1 MRPIRQLL
9 AVVVA
14 FTAVLFSAALFSAAP
29 AFAHDVAE
37 SMSPANGSTVASVP
51 DSVSITFNNRP
62 LLLGSQIQVN
72 DASGQNWA
80 DGSVEIV
87 DTVVSQKLRPGA
99 PAGAFT
105 VIWRVVSSDSH
116 PIEGTFTFTAK
127 TGSTTAGS
135 GSASTAPS
143 VEVPTAG
150 TAAPGS
156 TATPEKVP
164 DASQPFPWSIVVFAV
179 VAAGLLVFLGVTARR
194 RLAGGDSGDSDDS
207 EDEPGDSGDSDGSGD
222 EPGDSE
228 KKS

>member
-37 SMSPANGSTVASVP
+37 STAPANGSTVASVP
-51 DSVSITFNNRP
+51 DSVSITFSNRP
-62 LLLGSQIQVN
+62 LLLGSQIRVN
-72 DASGQNWA
+72 DASGKDWA
-80 DGSVEIV
+80 EGSVEIV
-87 DTVVSQKLRPGA
+87 DNVVSQKLQAGA

-127 TGSTTAGS
+127 SGSTTPGGAS
-135 GSASTAPS
+135 SSTQPSAA
-143 VEVPTAG
+143 VPTAG
-150 TAAPGS
+150 TLAPGS
-156 TATPEKVP
+156 TTTPDRAP
-164 DASQPFPWSIVVFAV
+164 DSAQPFPWSIVVFAA
-179 VAAGLLVFLGVTARR
+179 VAVALLVFLGVTARR
-194 RLAGGDSGDSDDS
+194 RLAAGDSGESGDSGDS
-207 EDEPGDSGDSDGSGD
+207 GDV

-228 KKS
+228 KDS

>member
-14 FTAVLFSAALFSAAP
+14 ATAVLFSAALFSAAP

-37 SMSPANGSTVASVP
+37 STSPANGSTVASVP

-62 LLLGSQIQVN
+62 LLLGSQIRVN

-87 DTVVSQKLRPGA
+87 DAVVSQKLRPGA
-99 PAGAFT
+99 PAGVFT

-127 TGSTTAGS
+127 AGSTTAGS

-156 TATPEKVP
+156 TDDAGEGARCLPAVP
-164 DASQPFPWSIVVFAV
+164 LEHCGLRGGGRGP
-179 VAAGLLVFLGVTARR
+179 AGLPGHHGTAPAGRR
-194 RLAGGDSGDSDDS
+194 GFRGC
-207 EDEPGDSGDSDGSGD
+207 
-222 EPGDSE
+222 
-228 KKS
+228 

>member
-37 SMSPANGSTVASVP
+37 STSPANGSAVANVP
-51 DSVSITFNNRP
+51 DSVSVTFNNRP

-72 DASGQNWA
+72 DASGRNWA

-99 PAGAFT
+99 PAGTFT
-105 VIWRVVSSDSH
+105 VVWRVVSSDSH

-127 TGSTTAGS
+127 AGSTTAGS
-135 GSASTAPS
+135 GSAGAAPS

-150 TAAPGS
+150 TAAPGA
-156 TATPEKVP
+156 TTTPEKLP

-194 RLAGGDSGDSDDS
+194 RLAAGDSGDSDA
-207 EDEPGDSGDSDGSGD
+207 PGDDEDSRF
-222 EPGDSE
+222 
-228 KKS
+228 

>member
-14 FTAVLFSAALFSAAP
+14 FTAVLFSAALISAAP

-37 SMSPANGSTVASVP
+37 STSPANGSTVASVP
-51 DSVSITFNNRP
+51 DSVSVTFNNRP
-62 LLLGSQIQVN
+62 LLLGSQIRVN

-87 DTVVSQKLRPGA
+87 DAVVSQKLRPGA

-127 TGSTTAGS
+127 AGSTTS
-135 GSASTAPS
+135 GGASSSTQPSAP
-143 VEVPTAG
+143 VPTAG
-150 TAAPGS
+150 TVAPGS
-156 TATPEKVP
+156 TTTPDKAP

-179 VAAGLLVFLGVTARR
+179 VAAALLVFLGVTARR
-194 RLAGGDSGDSDDS
+194 RLASGDSGDSGDS
-207 EDEPGDSGDSDGSGD
+207 RDSDHSADDEPEGS
-222 EPGDSE
+222 
-228 KKS
+228 

>member
-9 AVVVA
+9 AVVLA
-14 FTAVLFSAALFSAAP
+14 FTAALFSAALFSAAP

-37 SMSPANGSTVASVP
+37 STSPANGSTVASVP

-62 LLLGSQIQVN
+62 LLLGSQVQVK
-72 DASGQNWA
+72 DASGQDWA
-80 DGSVEIV
+80 DGSVDIV
-87 DTVVSQKLRPGA
+87 DTVVSQKLRSGA

-105 VIWRVVSSDSH
+105 VVWRVVSSDSH

-127 TGSTTAGS
+127 SGSTTAG
-135 GSASTAPS
+135 GGAVGPAPS

-156 TATPEKVP
+156 TTTPENTT
-164 DASQPFPWSIVVFAV
+164 DASQPFPWSIVAFAV

-194 RLAGGDSGDSDDS
+194 RLAGDSEESSDDES
-207 EDEPGDSGDSDGSGD
+207 KEP
-222 EPGDSE
+222 
-228 KKS
+228 

>member
-29 AFAHDVAE
+29 ALAHDVAE
-37 SMSPANGSTVASVP
+37 STSPANGSTVASVP

-72 DASGQNWA
+72 DPSGRNWA

-87 DTVVSQKLRPGA
+87 DAVVSQKLRPGA

-105 VIWRVVSSDSH
+105 VVWRVVSSDSH

-127 TGSTTAGS
+127 AGSTTSDGAS
-135 GSASTAPS
+135 SSAQPSAP
-143 VEVPTAG
+143 VPTVG
-150 TAAPGS
+150 TLAPGS
-156 TATPEKVP
+156 TTTPDKAP
-164 DASQPFPWSIVVFAV
+164 DAAQPFPWSIVVFAV
-179 VAAGLLVFLGVTARR
+179 VAAALLVFLGVTARR
-194 RLAGGDSGDSDDS
+194 RLAGGDD
-207 EDEPGDSGDSDGSGD
+207 GDSGDN
-222 EPGDSE
+222 EPE
-228 KKS
+228 EP

>member
-29 AFAHDVAE
+29 AFAHDSAE
-37 SMSPANGSTVASVP
+37 STSPANGSTVASVP
-51 DSVSITFNNRP
+51 DAVSITFNNRP
-62 LLLGSQIQVN
+62 LLLGSQIRVN
-72 DASGQNWA
+72 DASGRNWA

-127 TGSTTAGS
+127 AGSTTAG
-135 GSASTAPS
+135 GAAASTQPTAP
-143 VEVPTAG
+143 VPTAG
-150 TAAPGS
+150 TVAPGS
-156 TATPEKVP
+156 TTTPEKAP
-164 DASQPFPWSIVVFAV
+164 DASQPFPWSIVVFAA
-179 VAAGLLVFLGVTARR
+179 VAVALLVFLGVTARR
-194 RLAGGDSGDSDDS
+194 RLANGDPEDSHRAGDDQDS
-207 EDEPGDSGDSDGSGD
+207 
-222 EPGDSE
+222 
-228 KKS
+228 

>member
-37 SMSPANGSTVASVP
+37 STSPANGSTVGSVP
-51 DSVSITFNNRP
+51 DSVSVTFNNRP
-62 LLLGSQIQVN
+62 LLLGSQIRVN
-72 DASGQNWA
+72 DASGQSWA

-87 DTVVSQKLRPGA
+87 DAVVSQKLRPGA

-116 PIEGTFTFTAK
+116 PIEGTFAFTAK
-127 TGSTTAGS
+127 AGSTTAG
-135 GSASTAPS
+135 GASSSTQPTAP
-143 VEVPTAG
+143 VPTAG
-150 TAAPGS
+150 TVPPGS
-156 TATPEKVP
+156 TTTPDRAP
-164 DASQPFPWSIVVFAV
+164 DASQPFPWSIVVFAA

-194 RLAGGDSGDSDDS
+194 RLANGDS
-207 EDEPGDSGDSDGSGD
+207 EDSDPAGDD
-222 EPGDSE
+222 EPE
-228 KKS
+228 ET

>member
-1 MRPIRQLL
+1 MRPIRQML

-14 FTAVLFSAALFSAAP
+14 FTTVLFSAALFSAAP
-29 AFAHDVAE
+29 AFAHDAAE
-37 SMSPANGSTVASVP
+37 STSPANGSTVASIP

-62 LLLGSQIQVN
+62 LLLGSQIRVN

-99 PAGAFT
+99 PAGTFT

-116 PIEGTFTFTAK
+116 PIEGTFTFTSKA
-127 TGSTTAGS
+127 GSTTAGS

-156 TATPEKVP
+156 TGTPEKVP
-164 DASQPFPWSIVVFAV
+164 DASQPFPWSIVVFAL
-179 VAAGLLVFLGVTARR
+179 VAVGLLVFLGVTARR
-194 RLAGGDSGDSDDS
+194 RLANGDSGESDDAGD
-207 EDEPGDSGDSDGSGD
+207 DEEIAPGN
-222 EPGDSE
+222 
-228 KKS
+228 